1 MSELIQKN
9 HFAAATLSD
18 RLAKVFTDS
27 RSCLLLATTSQ
38 PMRRRVN
45 CPSDLTL
52 TEYEL
57 RGSRRC
63 SGNSCKR
70 KQKHPFLTLSGSI
83 PRILRGQS
91 SVQ

>member
-1 MSELIQKN
+1 MSERIQKH
-9 HFAAATLSD
+9 HFAAATLLD
-18 RLAKVFTDS
+18 RVAKVFSDS
-27 RSCLLLATTSQ
+27 RSVLLATTSQ

-70 KQKHPFLTLSGSI
+70 KQKHPFLTLSGSM

-91 SVQ
+91 SV